1 MEVSSIRFCPQ
12 ICQKGLEDV
21 LHYLEHENGEVA
33 VFDATNTTKKRRRT
47 LYNTIVVEKG
57 FKLFFVESVCF
68 DESIIESNIRE
79 VKVTSPDYVAFNNI
93 DEVVADFRKRIKHY
107 EALYETIDENE
118 EHDYSFI
125 KIFDAGK
132 KVWGQSHK
140 TFLE

>member
-1 MEVSSIRFCPQ
+1 M
-12 ICQKGLEDV
+12 

-107 EALYETIDENE
+107 EALYETIDEKE

-132 KVWGQSHK
+132 KVCSLALTLHLGLVRRSGAR
-140 TFLE
+140 FVLRLG